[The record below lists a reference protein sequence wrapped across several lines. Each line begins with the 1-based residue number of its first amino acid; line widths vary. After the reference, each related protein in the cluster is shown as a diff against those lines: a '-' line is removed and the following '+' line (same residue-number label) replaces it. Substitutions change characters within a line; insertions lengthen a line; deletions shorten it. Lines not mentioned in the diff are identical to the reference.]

1 MRVARPAWLNIKS
14 IIFIVLI
21 LAIGGG
27 YLGYRIHKNKSAQN
41 STVAQTNINLFKN
54 LNNPGDMR
62 VLAASYEQN
71 QDYGKAEDTWK
82 KVTQQT
88 KDINDYWSLL
98 NVCANYKVSDKE
110 SCVQDAAAALQKKVS
125 SLDFTTAYSIGAT
138 LESNGFKK
146 LSVPFYQQA
155 LAVYKPQSGGTS
167 FPSQQQIQAKI
178 NELSK

>member
-1 MRVARPAWLNIKS
+1 MRVARPAWLNKKTSLLLLALLVAIVAVFVYREHQKQARQNES
-14 IIFIVLI
+14 AAQSYIRIF
-21 LAIGGG
+21 
-27 YLGYRIHKNKSAQN
+27 KD
-41 STVAQTNINLFKN
+41 

-71 QDYGKAEDTWK
+71 QEYSKAEDTWK

-88 KDINDYWSLL
+88 KDVNDYWSLL

-110 SCVQDAAAALQKKVS
+110 ACVQDTAAALQKKIT

-167 FPSQQQIQAKI
+167 FPSQQQLQAKI
-178 NELSK
+178 NELNK

>member
-14 IIFIVLI
+14 VIFIILI
-21 LAIGGG
+21 LLIAGG
-27 YLGYRIHKNKSAQN
+27 YFGYRVHKNKTAQN
-41 STVAQTNINLFKN
+41 ATVAQTNISLFKN

-71 QDYGKAEDTWK
+71 QEYGKAEDTWK
-82 KVTQQT
+82 KVSQQT
-88 KDINDYWSLL
+88 NDINDYWSLL

-110 SCVQDAAAALQKKVS
+110 SCVQGATSALQRKVK

-138 LESNGFKK
+138 LETNGFKK
-146 LSVPFYQQA
+146 MSVPFYQQA
-155 LAVYKPQSGGTS
+155 LAVYKPQSGGAS
-167 FPSQQQIQAKI
+167 FPTQQQLQAKI